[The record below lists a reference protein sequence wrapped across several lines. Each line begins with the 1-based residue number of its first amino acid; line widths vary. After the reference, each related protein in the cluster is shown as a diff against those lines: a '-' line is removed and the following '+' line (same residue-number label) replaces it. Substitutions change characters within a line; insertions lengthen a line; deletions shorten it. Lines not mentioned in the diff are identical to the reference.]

1 MKDVLTK
8 VAEFHNK
15 HGFPVLDTRMLCP
28 IDNEHAER
36 RGTVQLN
43 VYAARI
49 AEMAQMFE
57 HGTFDNRPAAEGFD
71 PRLLRAHLLMEELA
85 ETLKALAEYDAVGVL
100 DGLADIAYVTAG
112 AALTFGLPLAEAI
125 DEVHKSNMTK
135 EVGAGGDKDV
145 RCRKKGDTYVP
156 PNIKGLFDG
165 MAD

>member
-100 DGLADIAYVTAG
+100 DGLADLSLIH
-112 AALTFGLPLAEAI
+112 I
-125 DEVHKSNMTK
+125 
-135 EVGAGGDKDV
+135 
-145 RCRKKGDTYVP
+145 
-156 PNIKGLFDG
+156 
-165 MAD
+165 